1 MGDLLVKPEDGS
13 VAFGSGKECWAFT
26 LTRCSRMLA
35 ARFKVEPTKLI
46 DKLWGEN
53 YYDIEAKCWRKEG
66 VSATG
71 KNLHRGFA
79 QFIMDPIIR
88 LTNALMEG
96 NMEAA
101 NKMIDANS
109 IKMTSDMKALTGK
122 HLLKAVMAK
131 WINAADTLLE
141 MMVCHLPSPRK
152 AQKYRTA
159 YLYEGPQ
166 DDEIAVSMR
175 ECNPKGPLM
184 MFVSKMVPT
193 TDKGRFFAF
202 GRVFSGTIAAS
213 QKVRILGANYKVGKK
228 DDLFEKSVQRTVL
241 MMGRTVE
248 FISDVPCGNTCG
260 LVGVDQYIMK
270 TGTITDHPEAHTIR
284 CMKYSVSPVVRVAV

>member
-35 ARFKVEPTKLI
+35 TRFKVEPSKLI
-46 DKLWGEN
+46 DRLWGEN
-53 YYDIEAKCWRKEG
+53 YYDVEGKCWKKEG
-66 VSATG
+66 ISATG
-71 KNLHRGFA
+71 KSLHRGFA

-109 IKMTSDMKALTGK
+109 IKMTSEMKSLTGK

-159 YLYEGPQ
+159 YLYEGP
-166 DDEIAVSMR
+166 
-175 ECNPKGPLM
+175 
-184 MFVSKMVPT
+184 
-193 TDKGRFFAF
+193 
-202 GRVFSGTIAAS
+202 
-213 QKVRILGANYKVGKK
+213 
-228 DDLFEKSVQRTVL
+228 
-241 MMGRTVE
+241 
-248 FISDVPCGNTCG
+248 
-260 LVGVDQYIMK
+260 
-270 TGTITDHPEAHTIR
+270 
-284 CMKYSVSPVVRVAV
+284 